1 MVLWPLWSEFLLSWA
16 RTRRYWFN
24 TLANLGGSLLYFYA
38 ILLGFSRLTP
48 EEGRFLDPGP
58 LLLVFTAFN
67 LTLFTFQSIAYTVQ
81 GEAQLGTLEHMALAR
96 GGLLRQLLLRALVQS
111 LFGVLWSLLV
121 LLPLALAF
129 GVALGPLARWPLGF
143 LPLFLAALGFGL
155 LMGAT
160 ALYFKQV
167 DEFFTIV
174 QFLFLPY
181 FFYLVRFEP
190 WMTHLPF
197 APGAY
202 LLRLAFTGEEVSPGL
217 LLLALVQA
225 LLFLGAGLFAMAWV
239 YAAVRRRG
247 LLGRY

>member
-1 MVLWPLWSEFLLSWA
+1 MQGLAGITFNLLTLLPLVL
-16 RTRRYWFN
+16 
-24 TLANLGGSLLYFYA
+24 
-38 ILLGFSRLTP
+38 LLGVRLTP
-48 EEGRFLDPGP
+48 ASWWP
-58 LLLVFTAFN
+58 L
-67 LTLFTFQSIAYTVQ
+67 
-81 GEAQLGTLEHMALAR
+81 G
-96 GGLLRQLLLRALVQS
+96 
-111 LFGVLWSLLV
+111 
-121 LLPLALAF
+121 LLPLY
-129 GVALGPLARWPLGF
+129 
-143 LPLFLAALGFGL
+143 LAALGFALG
-155 LMGAT
+155 MGAL
-160 ALYFKQV
+160 ALQFKRV
-167 DEFFTIV
+167 EGFFTIV

-181 FFYLVRFEP
+181 FFSLVRFEP

>member
-1 MVLWPLWSEFLLSWA
+1 MLWPLWSEFLLSWA

-111 LFGVLWSLLV
+111 LSGVLWSLLV

-174 QFLFLPY
+174 QFLFLPD

-190 WMTHLPF
+190 WMGHLPF
-197 APGAY
+197 APGVH
-202 LLRLAFTGEEVSPGL
+202 LLRLSLSGAGASWDL
-217 LLLALVQA
+217 LGLALFQGV
-225 LLFLGAGLFAMAWV
+225 LLFALGLWAMA
-239 YAAVRRRG
+239 YMYRLVRRRG
-247 LLGRY
+247 ILGRF